1 MVTIQ
6 DMADWMKENTFL
18 SDSSVYKYSRAVNSV
33 SKEMLEKGVIPT
45 DLFSMSQLQVD
56 VFVPIILEDKDFIE
70 KNQTGNKMYS
80 NALKQY
86 RMFRKMSCDALVAES
101 DVTSAIENFD
111 SLRETEKSNI
121 VKARIGQGLFKTRL
135 LKKYDSRCIVT
146 GVTTRKLLIA
156 SHVRPWAVSS
166 NEDRLSE
173 ENGLLLSPTFDK
185 LFDCGLITF
194 SNAGNMFVSSQLDET
209 DKAKLHISTDVIY
222 DLKLSSKLKE
232 HLDYHRDKIFV
243 K

>member
-6 DMADWMKENTFL
+6 DMADWMKENTSL
-18 SDSSVYKYSRAVNSV
+18 SDSSIYKYSRAVNSV

-56 VFVPIILEDKDFIE
+56 IFVPLVLADKDFVE
-70 KNQTGNKMYS
+70 KNRTGNNMYS

-86 RMFRKMSCDALVAES
+86 RMFRKMACESVVADTEI
-101 DVTSAIENFD
+101 TAAIENYD
-111 SLRETEKSNI
+111 LLKETEKTNI
-121 VKARIGQGLFKTRL
+121 VKSRIGQGLFKTRL

-194 SNAGNMFVSSQLDET
+194 SNAGNIFVSSHLDET
-209 DKAKLHISTDVIY
+209 DKAKLHISTDVVY
-222 DLKLSSKLKE
+222 NLKLSSKLKE

>member
-6 DMADWMKENTFL
+6 DMVDWMKETTSL
-18 SDSSVYKYSRAVNSV
+18 SDSSIYKYSRAVNSV
-33 SKEMLEKGVIPT
+33 SKDMLDKGVIPT
-45 DLFSMSQLQVD
+45 DLFSMSQIQVD
-56 VFVPIILEDKDFIE
+56 VFVPMILADKDFVE
-70 KNQTGNKMYS
+70 KNRTGNNMYS

-86 RMFRKMSCDALVAES
+86 RMFRKMACESVVADTEI
-101 DVTSAIENFD
+101 TAAIENYA
-111 SLRETEKSNI
+111 SLKETEKTNI
-121 VKARIGQGLFKTRL
+121 VKSRIGQGLFKARL

-194 SNAGNMFVSSQLDET
+194 SNTGNMFVSSHLDET
-209 DKAKLHISTDVIY
+209 DKAKLHISTDVVY